1 MKRLLTP
8 ALALLAIS
16 CGQKKDAPSAK
27 TEMEG
32 KVVFSMENFDD
43 AKKYKT
49 LDEFKKV
56 HKVVDELV
64 VTAPGVSLRYYA
76 VFKERLG
83 EQRYIVQVFDKTDM
97 APAKVEER
105 EATPSTGQITG
116 GWTFDVPE
124 WPVPADGADIL
135 VNNVWI
141 KPGHR
146 YEVVI
151 LKPMAS
157 GEFRVADAPPPVEVK
172 KETAAAKKKKG
183 KGG

>member
-1 MKRLLTP
+1 MKRLHL
-8 ALALLAIS
+8 AVALLLVS
-16 CGQKKDAPSAK
+16 CGQKKDPPSAK

-32 KVVFSMENFDD
+32 KVIFSMESFDD

-49 LDEFKKV
+49 LDEFKKT
-56 HKVVDELV
+56 HKAIEELT
-64 VTAPGVSLRYYA
+64 VTAPGASLRYYA

-97 APAKVEER
+97 QPAKVEER

-124 WPVPADGADIL
+124 WPVPEATEEIL

-157 GEFRVADAPPPVEVK
+157 GEFRIGDAPAPKVDPK
-172 KETAAAKKKKG
+172 TAAKDKKKG

>member
-1 MKRLLTP
+1 
-8 ALALLAIS
+8 
-16 CGQKKDAPSAK
+16 
-27 TEMEG
+27 MEG
-32 KVVFSMENFDD
+32 KVIFSNESFDD

-49 LDEFKKV
+49 LDEFKKT
-56 HKVVDELV
+56 HKAIEELT
-64 VTAPGVSLRYYA
+64 VTAPGASLRYYA

-97 APAKVEER
+97 EPAKIEER

-124 WPVPADGADIL
+124 WPVPEASEEIL

-157 GEFRVADAPPPVEVK
+157 GEFRVADAPVPTPTPAK
-172 KETAAAKKKKG
+172 STATTKKKKG

>member
-1 MKRLLTP
+1 MKKLLVLAGLV
-8 ALALLAIS
+8 ALSA
-16 CGQKKDAPSAK
+16 CGQKKEAPSAK
-27 TEMEG
+27 TELEG
-32 KVVFSMENFDD
+32 KVIFSMENFDD

-64 VTAPGVSLRYYA
+64 VTTPGVSLRYYA

-83 EQRYIVQVFDKTDM
+83 DQRYIVQVFDKTDM
-97 APAKVEER
+97 NTAKVEER
-105 EATPSTGQITG
+105 DATPSTGQITG

-124 WPVPADGADIL
+124 WPVPEDSSEIL

-157 GEFRVADAPPPVEVK
+157 GEFRVADAP
-172 KETAAAKKKKG
+172 KEEEKPTAAKGKKG